1 MEIHIITSLGVDHI
15 LSIVNGV
22 VVIIAPVVE
31 ADQSKPDALIEPT
44 PE

>member
-15 LSIVNGV
+15 LSIVDGV
-22 VVIIAPVVE
+22 VVIIPPAVKAVQP
-31 ADQSKPDALIEPT
+31 KPDAPVEPT